1 MMMDAGEESKEPANG
16 GENDWSDADSDDDDD
31 DDSDSE
37 DDSDMS
43 DGRRHKKKDRKLNP
57 KANTVGLSKKMLERE
72 KRKDFFKDM

>member
-1 MMMDAGEESKEPANG
+1 MMDAEEESKEPANN
-16 GENDWSDADSDDDDD
+16 ENDWSDADSDDDDD
-31 DDSDSE
+31 DDSD

>member
-1 MMMDAGEESKEPANG
+1 MMMDAEEESKEPANN
-16 GENDWSDADSDDDDD
+16 ENDWSDADSDDDDD
-31 DDSDSE
+31 DDSD